1 MNYNWNWGIYWQQSP
16 EGTGTY
22 AMLLLSGLQ
31 WTIITALCAWVIAL
45 AIGSAVGVMR
55 TLPSKWANR
64 FAGAWIELFRN
75 IPILVQLFLWFFV
88 LPELLPKTI
97 GTALKQLPNAP
108 FYIAVVGLGFATSA
122 RVAVQVAAGVKSL
135 PRGQTMAGYAL
146 GLSTAQTYQHVLL
159 PMAFRIVL
167 PPLTSE
173 FLNLIKNTSVALTI
187 GLLELTFRA
196 RTMQEYS
203 FQVFEAFTAATVLY
217 LILNVLVVFGA
228 RALERSVAVPGYMG
242 GGK

>member
-1 MNYNWNWGIYWQQSP
+1 VNYNWNWGIYWQQSP

-45 AIGSAVGVMR
+45 AMGSAIGVMR

-88 LPELLPKTI
+88 LPELLPKAM

-217 LILNVLVVFGA
+217 LVLNVLVVFGA

>member
-1 MNYNWNWGIYWQQSP
+1 MKYNWNWGIFWEQSP

-45 AIGSAVGVMR
+45 SIGSLVGVMR
-55 TLPSKWANR
+55 TLPSKWAN
-64 FAGAWIELFRN
+64 FAATCWIELFRN

-88 LPELLPKTI
+88 LPEVLPKAW

-108 FYIAVVGLGFATSA
+108 FYTAVIGLGFATSA
-122 RVAVQVAAGVKSL
+122 RVAVQVAAGIKSL

-146 GLSTAQTYQHVLL
+146 GLSTAQTYGYVLL
-159 PMAFRIVL
+159 PMAYRIVL

-173 FLNLIKNTSVALTI
+173 FLNLIKNTSIALTI

-203 FQVFEAFTAATVLY
+203 FQVFEAFTAATILY
-217 LILNVLVVFGA
+217 LILNVLIVTLA
-228 RALERSVAVPGYMG
+228 RELEKVVAVPGYMG

>member
-45 AIGSAVGVMR
+45 AMGSAIGVMR

-88 LPELLPKTI
+88 LPELLPKAM

-217 LILNVLVVFGA
+217 LVLNVLVVFGA